1 MVAKIT
7 VNVFLR
13 LCILCGMF
21 IFMPASYAV
30 PAIVDY
36 VLDGDTFAAHV
47 ILDDNIKID
56 VRVRISDIDAPE
68 LKGRCDWETNAARLA
83 RYRLMDLLPIGTM
96 VELSQIDDD
105 KYLGRIDARVALPD
119 GRDVSEIMIHEK
131 LARPYDGGARQSW
144 CE

>member
-1 MVAKIT
+1 
-7 VNVFLR
+7 
-13 LCILCGMF
+13 
-21 IFMPASYAV
+21 
-30 PAIVDY
+30 
-36 VLDGDTFAAHV
+36 
-47 ILDDNIKID
+47 
-56 VRVRISDIDAPE
+56 
-68 LKGRCDWETNAARLA
+68 
-83 RYRLMDLLPIGTM
+83 MDLLPIGTM